1 MAKKSDQ
8 PKSIQILNRK
18 ARHEYFIEDI
28 FEAGLV
34 LSGTEVKSIREGKAS
49 ITESYC
55 KYENKEV
62 FVIGMHISPFEQGN
76 MFNVDPI
83 RKRKLLLHKAEI
95 AKIQKHLDE
104 KGLTLVPLKI
114 YFSRGYAKMQIGL
127 ARGKKLFDKRDTIAA
142 KDVEREKQRAFSGRE

>member
-1 MAKKSDQ
+1 MAKKDNK
-8 PKSIQILNRK
+8 PKNVQILNRK

-28 FEAGLV
+28 FESGLV

-49 ITESYC
+49 ISESYC

-76 MFNVDPI
+76 IFNVDPI
-83 RKRKLLLHKAEI
+83 RKRKLLLHKSEI
-95 AKIQKHLDE
+95 AKIQKQLDE
-104 KGLTLVPLKI
+104 KGLTLIPLKI

-127 ARGKKLFDKRDTIAA
+127 AKGKKLYDKRESLTERDA
-142 KDVEREKQRAFSGRE
+142 EREKQRAFAGRD